1 MFHLQV
7 QEGELGPR
15 GVINESSRQ
24 WVEVPGEE
32 FSFKNKTLK
41 EGVDYHQL
49 TYTTRD
55 FDLDN
60 IIAPPNTLIT
70 GKTFF
75 LTLVL

>member
-24 WVEVPGEE
+24 WVEIPDEK
-32 FSFKNKTLK
+32 FTFKNKTLK
-41 EGVDYHQL
+41 EGVDYHLL
-49 TYTTRD
+49 TYTARD

-60 IIAPPNTLIT
+60 VIAPANTVIT
-70 GKTFF
+70 GK
-75 LTLVL
+75 

>member
-1 MFHLQV
+1 MKQMFHLQV

-32 FSFKNKTLK
+32 FTFRNKTLK
-41 EGVDYHQL
+41 EGVDYHVL
-49 TYTTRD
+49 SYTARD

-60 IIAPPNTLIT
+60 VIAPPNTVIT
-70 GKTFF
+70 GKKLFYT
-75 LTLVL
+75 